1 MNKYLKLNKLNK
13 FARVNSLGLLLMLA
27 ACNGSGGSGTSS
39 GGGGSTPATSGN
51 LEIDAV
57 ATVPVLAEQATTSVI
72 YLHNTGDTAI
82 DNISY
87 TVDNND
93 ASDSDGFR
101 VDADS
106 CASLAGHSSCA
117 LKFTTPRLSTQGANV
132 HGSAVLKASYR
143 QNGAPAMAQQ
153 LINYTLLPAP
163 ATLAAMTDVN
173 LQAYQ
178 FGTIYLYAKN
188 GNYNLESMTA
198 SIPELTETNR
208 SSQVLD
214 APQVV
219 AVEILATNIDKPQ
232 SVKLDLQY
240 QNQQSQTNTLQS
252 IVTATPYANGAY
264 LTAGQVPVIN
274 TATGTSG
281 QMQVYNSGNAAATL
295 GNISADNEITI
306 LDTGSNRC
314 VTTASLAAHSS
325 CTVYFTVPQAANNGT
340 LTVAYD
346 TSGSLQQQV
355 TWYNGVDQALL
366 QMVVNPASV
375 IAYLNGPTAPIT
387 VTLQNI
393 GGYDITGLTV
403 PAVTNTN
410 GGNAT
415 TTTSTAL
422 SCLASDGTTSTGTTA
437 TVGGSCSYAIT
448 LLDTV
453 TEANK
458 NMLLGISGS
467 YTGSAG
473 AATYSRKAMLGYT
486 TNPPAVTITPVADWL
501 TVMGNGFSIIAS
513 IQGGP
518 STVTPTV
525 SNLTGITTGATTPS
539 SCNLNQA
546 TAGAESCVFYV
557 NGWSTTTTGYSLW
570 DPANKTNSSYTTLR
584 YANTYTSIGLNV
596 TADGTGTT
604 INGVTSPLATT
615 INSGKVYTPNV
626 YLAAPIA
633 GANSESN
640 YGITWGSSGM
650 DVVTR
655 FGVDGSNTDCLKD
668 NLTGLIWPKNLN
680 IGFINGGLEQPNY
693 YNTNSANN
701 QLTYAEA
708 EQAVVRTNMA
718 VDKLCGY
725 DDWRMP
731 TINELQSLAVYPCI
745 TGNNLQYSCLA
756 ANGFINGYST
766 SWWSSTQ
773 YTATIP
779 YYMASNGTVGANMS
793 KTSSLGMLV
802 VRGGTNL

>member
-1 MNKYLKLNKLNK
+1 MNKYLKLNK
-13 FARVNSLGLLLMLA
+13 FARINSLGLLLTLA
-27 ACNGSGGSGTSS
+27 VCSCSGGSGTSS
-39 GGGGSTPATSGN
+39 GGGVSTPATSGN

-82 DNISY
+82 DSISY

-93 ASDSDGFR
+93 ALDSDGFR
-101 VDADS
+101 VDANS
-106 CASLAGHSSCA
+106 CASLTGHSSCA

-132 HGSAVLKASYR
+132 HGSALLKASYR

-295 GNISADNEITI
+295 GNISADNGITI
-306 LDTGSNRC
+306 LATGSNRC
-314 VTTASLAAHSS
+314 VSAASLAAHNS

-340 LTVAYD
+340 LSVAYD
-346 TSGSLQQQV
+346 ASGNLQQQV
-355 TWYNGVDQALL
+355 VWYNGVDQALL

-375 IAYLNGPTAPIT
+375 IAYKNGATAPIT

-393 GGYDITGLTV
+393 GGYDITALTV
-403 PAVTNTN
+403 LAGTNTN
-410 GGNAT
+410 GGSAA

-422 SCLASDGTTSTGTTA
+422 SCLASDGTTDTGTTA

-448 LLDTV
+448 ILDAV

-473 AATYSRKAMLGYT
+473 AATYSRKALLGYT
-486 TNPPAVTITPVADWL
+486 TSPPAVTITPVADWL
-501 TVMGNGFSIIAS
+501 TMMGNAFPIIAS

-525 SNLTGITTGATTPS
+525 SNLTGATGFTTPS
-539 SCNLNQA
+539 SCALNQA
-546 TAGAESCVFYV
+546 TAESCVFYV
-557 NGWSTTTTGYSLW
+557 NGFSASTGYAYW
-570 DPANKTNSSYTTLR
+570 DPTNEANSVNINYAYSYT
-584 YANTYTSIGLNV
+584 NIGLNV
-596 TADGTGTT
+596 TATGTGTT
-604 INGVTSPLATT
+604 INGGASPLAIT
-615 INSGKVYTPNV
+615 INSGKVYTPKV
-626 YLAAPIA
+626 YLAAPDE
-633 GANSESN
+633 GATSESN
-640 YGITWGSSGM
+640 TGITWGTNGTIANRFSG
-650 DVVTR
+650 V
-655 FGVDGSNTDCLKD
+655 NTDCLVD
-668 NLTGLIWPKNLN
+668 ALTGLTWPKNGI
-680 IGFINGGLEQPNY
+680 IGFVNTGGSYVLDQPNY
-693 YNTNSANN
+693 ANTTAANN
-701 QLTYAEA
+701 KLTHAQA
-708 EQAVVRTNMA
+708 EQAVVKTNNA
-718 VDKLCGY
+718 VTKLCNY
-725 DDWRMP
+725 SDWRLP
-731 TINELQSLAVYPCI
+731 TINEMQSLVNYAENPTTYLNSELFDGIYSSYYRTSTVYNS
-745 TGNNLQYSCLA
+745 TTHYNLYMTLGS
-756 ANGFINGYST
+756 ANTTKTDTESIN
-766 SWWSSTQ
+766 
-773 YTATIP
+773 
-779 YYMASNGTVGANMS
+779 V
-793 KTSSLGMLV
+793 LL
-802 VRGGTNL
+802 VRGGLNN